1 MHLARV
7 GFSKLHTDVGKLGEE
22 PDSWGYGST
31 GRRSLNG
38 RYESY
43 GQSFGVGDEITCFL
57 DLSSERARISFAKNS
72 MPLGTAFNFTRPAD
86 RGGALFPHV
95 LLKNVSV
102 RVDFDGAVYGEQGVT
117 GASLDGYLP
126 WKVSSGDGSS
136 DAIAPPHEEQIS
148 TVRRPTCGCYHPSC
162 CCKETFVPTVRY
174 GGLCLRFS
182 RCKVVRFGF
191 MLSAQLGP

>member
-22 PDSWGYGST
+22 MDSWGYGST

-57 DLSSERARISFAKNS
+57 DLSSERGRISFAKNS
-72 MPLGTAFNFTRPAD
+72 MQLGPAYNITRPANPD
-86 RGGALFPHV
+86 GALFPHV

-117 GASLDGYLP
+117 GASIDGYLP
-126 WKVSSGDGSS
+126 WKVSWGDEKWAEPPPRGPSRAAQSS
-136 DAIAPPHEEQIS
+136 ASSRVSS
-148 TVRRPTCGCYHPSC
+148 TQTAVALIGPEVQLTCD
-162 CCKETFVPTVRY
+162 
-174 GGLCLRFS
+174 
-182 RCKVVRFGF
+182 
-191 MLSAQLGP
+191 